1 VSKFIAFFRLVRL
14 NKPVGIFLLLWPTLW
29 GIWLASHGFPNFK
42 ILGIFIVGT
51 ILMRSAGCAVND
63 LVDRKVDPLV
73 ARTKYRPVASGTI
86 TPKEALLLI
95 FILLSLSFCL
105 VLQLNA
111 LAVQI
116 AFLALFFVVTYP
128 FTKRFFIM
136 PQLYLGITF
145 GFGILMAF
153 AAIQNQIPVEALML
167 FVANIFWSIAYDS
180 HYAISDMNDDKKLK
194 IHSAPL
200 TFGHMTVKMIFGSYC
215 FMFFI
220 LFLIGFL
227 SKFSLYYYIFL
238 IISIIIALYG
248 CWRGRNLNPNENFH
262 AFLLNNY
269 VGFFVFLGFFS
280 Q

>member
-167 FVANIFWSIAYDS
+167 FVANIFWGIAYDS

>member
-1 VSKFIAFFRLVRL
+1 MSKFIAFFRLVRL
-14 NKPVGIFLLLWPTLW
+14 NKPIGIFLLLWPTLW
-29 GIWLASHGFPNFK
+29 GMWLASHGFPNFK
-42 ILGIFIVGT
+42 ILAIFIVGT

-73 ARTKYRPVASGTI
+73 ARTKYRPVASGMI

-116 AFLALFFVVTYP
+116 AFLALFFVITYP

-153 AAIQNQIPVEALML
+153 AAIQNQIPIEALML
-167 FVANIFWSIAYDS
+167 FVANIFWAISYDS

-215 FMFFI
+215 FMFII

-227 SKFSLYYYIFL
+227 SKFGLYYYIFL

-248 CWRGRNLNPNENFH
+248 CRRGRNLNPNENFR

>member
-1 VSKFIAFFRLVRL
+1 MSKFIAFFRLVRL

-167 FVANIFWSIAYDS
+167 FVANIFWGIAYDS

>member
-1 VSKFIAFFRLVRL
+1 MSKFIAFFRLVRL